1 MIAVPKVELHCHLEG
16 AAGPALI
23 RQLAERNNITLPDTL
38 FTSDDRFAW
47 VDFPGF
53 LSTYDDASQAI
64 RTAQDY
70 RDVTYAYLT
79 DCAIEGAVYVE
90 VMSSPDHAAAA
101 GLSYEAHLEGIVQ
114 GIDDAKRDHGLIGR
128 LIVTCVRHFGPA
140 QAMKVADQVC
150 GSPHPY
156 VVGFGMGG
164 NELVHTFKDFQP
176 AFDRV
181 HRAGLPCTVHAGEW
195 AGAASVNEALDTLPV
210 QRIGHGVRAVEDKHV
225 LERLARE
232 SVHLEVCPTSNVMTK
247 IYSGYDVHPFNVLR
261 SAGISVSLNSDD
273 PPYFATT
280 IGREY
285 EIAGSRL
292 GLEALDLVQISEEAL
307 AAAFVDQKTRSILLE
322 KIQRE

>member
-1 MIAVPKVELHCHLEG
+1 MAVPKVELHCHLEG

-23 RQLAERNNITLPDTL
+23 RQLAKRNNTTLPETL
-38 FTSDDRFAW
+38 FTPDDRFAW
-47 VDFPGF
+47 DDFQGF

-64 RTAQDY
+64 RTTRDY
-70 RDVTYAYLT
+70 RDVTYEYLT
-79 DCAIEGAVYVE
+79 ECSNEGAIYVE

-101 GLSYEAHLEGIVQ
+101 GMSYDAHLEGIVQ
-114 GIDDAKRDHGLIGR
+114 GIDDAQRDCGIIGR

-164 NELVHTFKDFQP
+164 NEMVHKFKDFQP

-181 HRAGLPCTVHAGEW
+181 HMAGLPCTVHAGEW
-195 AGAASVNEALDTLPV
+195 VGAASVNEALETLPI
-210 QRIGHGVRAVEDKHV
+210 QRIGHGVRAVEDKHI
-225 LERLARE
+225 LERLVRE
-232 SVHLEVCPTSNVMTK
+232 SVHLEVCPTSNVMTG
-247 IYSGYDVHPFNVLR
+247 IYPDYDFHPFNILR
-261 SAGISVSLNSDD
+261 DEGIRVSLNSDD

-292 GLEALDLVQISEEAL
+292 GLDDRDLVQISEDAVT
-307 AAAFVDQKTRSILLE
+307 AAFVDEENRSILLE
-322 KIQRE
+322 RIRRN